1 MPPSG
6 PGSLPP
12 DTTLDLVAYVLK
24 SVGARAGDQPLTA
37 TTVTRIET
45 VAGQVP
51 VEGTE
56 KP

>member
-24 SVGARAGDQPLTA
+24 SIGARAGDQPLAA
-37 TTVTRIET
+37 TTGSRIESL
-45 VAGQVP
+45 AGQEP
-51 VEGTE
+51 VEGAR
-56 KP
+56 P